1 MTAPKPSAGKPNDG
15 AGPRRLLRL
24 IEALCR
30 SDEPVRLADLAAAAA
45 LSKPTAH
52 RLLGVLAE
60 QGWAVPHDGGRYG
73 IGPSARAV
81 AAMVT
86 RAGREDSVES
96 VLVEVQRKVGQT
108 VHLGMRSGDRIVY
121 THKVEGSQPFAMAS
135 RVGTEQPLH
144 STGIGKCI
152 LAGLD
157 GPALAEFVER
167 AGLERRTERTITTLE
182 ALARELAE
190 IRARGY
196 AIDEQE
202 NEANIRCVAA
212 PVHAADGRTI
222 GAVSIATVTFVVERE
237 ELLAL
242 RHEVMAT
249 AKRLEDLL
257 A

>member
-1 MTAPKPSAGKPNDG
+1 MTATKPLTAKSNDG
-15 AGPRRLLRL
+15 SGPRRVLRL

-30 SDEPVRLADLAAAAA
+30 SDEPTRLADLAATAA

-52 RLLGVLAE
+52 RLLSVLIAD
-60 QGWAVPHDGGRYG
+60 GWAVAHEGGRYG
-73 IGPSARAV
+73 IGPTARAV
-81 AAMVT
+81 AAMVI

-96 VLVEVQRKVGQT
+96 VLVELQQKVGQT

-121 THKVEGSQPFAMAS
+121 THKVEGTQPFAMAS

-157 GPALAEFVER
+157 EPALAEFVER
-167 AGLERRTERTITTLE
+167 AGLARRTERTITTSD
-182 ALARELAE
+182 ALTRELATV
-190 IRARGY
+190 RARGY
-196 AIDEQE
+196 ALDEEE

-212 PVHAADGRTI
+212 PIHAADGRTI
-222 GAVSIATVTFVVERE
+222 GAVSVSTVTFVVARE

-242 RHEVMAT
+242 RDDVLET
-249 AKRLEDLL
+249 AKRLEATLG
-257 A
+257 

>member
-1 MTAPKPSAGKPNDG
+1 MITRPLTARPNDG
-15 AGPRRLLRL
+15 SGPRRLLRL
-24 IEALCR
+24 IEALGR
-30 SDEPVRLADLAAAAA
+30 SDEPVQLADLAAAAA

-52 RLLGVLAE
+52 RLLGVLTAE
-60 QGWAVPHDGGRYG
+60 GWALAHDGGRYG
-73 IGPSARAV
+73 IGPSARAI

-96 VLVEVQRKVGQT
+96 VLVELQRKVGQT
-108 VHLGMRSGDRIVY
+108 IHLGMRSGDRIVY
-121 THKVEGSQPFAMAS
+121 THKVEGPQPFAMAS

-157 GPALAEFVER
+157 EPAVAEFVER
-167 AGLERRTERTITTLE
+167 AGLERRTQRTITTLN
-182 ALARELAE
+182 ALTWELAKVRE
-190 IRARGY
+190 QGY

-212 PVHAADGRTI
+212 PIRAVAGRTI
-222 GAVSIATVTFVVERE
+222 GAVSISTVTFVVERD

-242 RHEVMAT
+242 RHEVMETAT
-249 AKRLEDLL
+249 RLEAVLG
-257 A
+257 